1 MSLPTA
7 FQFSATSLQDYVDC
21 PRRFQLRYLLQ
32 VSWPAPEVEPID
44 ERERRGQLARDFHQL
59 VHQHL
64 LGLPAELLSASVH
77 DPNLERW
84 WQAYLADAPKFS
96 TGSAMAEVGLST
108 VLGGRRLVAQYDAIF
123 VRAGISPHD
132 AGARGVELKSQ
143 PSLLIVDWKT
153 YRRRPSRNWLEKR
166 LQTRVYPLVLVQAGL
181 SLIHEF
187 SSVSETR
194 IVAPENIEMWYWLAE
209 YPGDPESFMYNADN
223 YQGDFDYLTALITEI
238 TERIQP
244 GESGVALTAISNFD
258 DIWPLT
264 NDLDQCRYCNYR
276 SLCQRGDVAG
286 SLATYSEDYD
296 EDPSTTGNELD
307 FDLDWG
313 QVQEIAY

>member
-1 MSLPTA
+1 MSLPKT

-21 PRRFQLRYLLQ
+21 HRRFQLRYLLQ
-32 VSWPAPEVEPID
+32 VAWPAPEAEPID

-77 DPNLERW
+77 DPDLERW
-84 WQAYLADAPKFS
+84 WQAYLTDAPQFG
-96 TGSAMAEVGLST
+96 TGSVVAEVGLST
-108 VLGGRRLVAQYDAIF
+108 VLAGHRLMAQYDAIF
-123 VRAGISPHD
+123 FQARVSSGD
-132 AGARGVELKSQ
+132 AEVKERELTSR

-153 YRRRPSRNWLEKR
+153 YRRRPSRVWLARR
-166 LQTRVYPLVLVQAGL
+166 LQTRVYPLVLVQAGSPL
-181 SLIHEF
+181 FYGSP
-187 SSVSETR
+187 SVGEAKVVT
-194 IVAPENIEMWYWLAE
+194 PENIEMRYWLAE
-209 YPGDPESFMYNADN
+209 YPQDPESFIYDTDA
-223 YQGDFDYLTALITEI
+223 YQGDLEYLTALIAEI

-244 GESGVALTAISNFD
+244 GESGVPLMSMSSSD

-264 NDLDQCRYCNYR
+264 SDLDQCRYCNYR
-276 SLCQRGDVAG
+276 SLCRRGDVAG
-286 SLATYSEDYD
+286 SLANYADDYD
-296 EDPSTTGNELD
+296 EDPSIAGSELD